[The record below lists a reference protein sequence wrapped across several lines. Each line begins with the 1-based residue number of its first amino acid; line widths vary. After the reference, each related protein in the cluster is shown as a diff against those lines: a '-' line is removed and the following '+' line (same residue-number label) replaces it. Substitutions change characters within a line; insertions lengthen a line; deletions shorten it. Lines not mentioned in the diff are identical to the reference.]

1 MREEQIA
8 DYKPRIQ
15 HPEAQEEDHKTE
27 IERNNNVEEE
37 NNNLK
42 AQQRKTEWIRE
53 KKLKKLAK
61 AEQDIKDEKKTVQ
74 DTL

>member
-1 MREEQIA
+1 M
-8 DYKPRIQ
+8 
-15 HPEAQEEDHKTE
+15 
-27 IERNNNVEEE
+27 EEE

-42 AQQRKTEWIRE
+42 AQQRKTEWIWE
-53 KKLKKLAK
+53 KKLKKKLAK